1 MSGQPEF
8 SFKPELENP
17 ALIISWTVDAI
28 GLGEQVTDYLNREL
42 RNRCF
47 YDIEPNDYFP
57 LHGVTIEN
65 DIIQLPESRFFA
77 GVKKNIIVFQSPPPR
92 FEWYRF
98 INLLLEVARDYCH
111 VNEIYTID
119 SMVSLIA
126 HTAPREILGNFSS
139 VETKN
144 ELEGFGLGSSWNY
157 ETPPGQRPTLN
168 SFLLWSAQQK
178 NMRAAALWVPIPFYM
193 VTIGD
198 FQAQQRVLEFLNRR
212 LNLGMTL
219 ADLDE
224 RTRWQNSI
232 IMQACETVPEIDRL
246 IKKVEAG
253 DQLSPEESQQ
263 LVMEI
268 GKHLADKTA

>member
-42 RNRCF
+42 GNRCF
-47 YDIEPNDYFP
+47 YDIEPDDYFP

-65 DIIQLPESRFFA
+65 DIIQLPEPRFFA
-77 GVKKNIIVFQSPPPR
+77 GIKKNIIVFQSPPPM

-98 INLLLEVARDYCH
+98 INLVLETARTYCH
-111 VNEIYTID
+111 VREIYTID
-119 SMVSLIA
+119 SMVSLVA
-126 HTAPREILGNFSS
+126 HTVPREILGNFSS
-139 VETKN
+139 IETKN

-198 FQAQQRVLEFLNRR
+198 FEAQQRVLEFLNRR

-224 RTRWQNSI
+224 RTRRQNSI
-232 IMQACETVPEIDRL
+232 IMQACNTVPEIDRL

-268 GKHLADKTA
+268 GKHLADKAA